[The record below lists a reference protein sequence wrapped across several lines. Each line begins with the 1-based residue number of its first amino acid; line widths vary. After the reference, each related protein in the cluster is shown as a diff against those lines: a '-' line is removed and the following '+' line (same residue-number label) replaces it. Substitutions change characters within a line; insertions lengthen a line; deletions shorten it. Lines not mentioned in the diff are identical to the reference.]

1 MTIIDIYR
9 AFALAVENAPY
20 VLELQHLRPNTFATV
35 NFYSELQSNNGGKT
49 QVDAEAGTF
58 FCRPYAES
66 GYSDKELNLEHPLV
80 LMEITQGTGTVSQ
93 YRLSFSLSVLDV
105 ILPYDQTTQMAPRS
119 VDQIIADCIQ
129 IAYNTLNY
137 ARATV
142 INGVPLNR
150 YIPPFTSITT
160 APLKDG
166 TVQRH
171 VGVQLR
177 FEVPMMAP
185 CLDYSEPA
193 TIDPPSFPPCCRE
206 IELRN
211 TGEWIQYRYVTSD
224 EWIDLISIE
233 SITGPQGP
241 EGPAGESS
249 TIEIGTVTTVPNGDP
264 ATVTNVGTP
273 SAAVLD
279 FEIPAGPQGEQGEKG
294 DKGDTGPKGDKGDKG
309 DQGDPGTPGTAA
321 TIAIGTV
328 TTVDPTDPATVTNVG
343 SYNAAIFDFEIP
355 QGEKGDQGDQGP
367 QGPQGNQ
374 GVPGTAATIAV
385 GTTTTGAAGTNASVV
400 NSGTSSAAVF
410 DFTIPRGDTGAQG
423 PQGNQ
428 GLPGTAATVN
438 VGTTTTGAAG
448 TNASVTNSGTTS
460 AAVFNFTIP
469 RGDTGAQGPQGVPG
483 PTVPLCDILTV
494 GNTACLDINMNE
506 NDLTNV
512 GSIDFDTSPA
522 NAGAAARLQWLPQD
536 GTLGLGLNGG
546 NVTLPIGME
555 QVARIVNKTGSN
567 LTAAAY
573 QVVRVST
580 AQGQRLAVN
589 FAQANS
595 AANAQGTLGLV
606 AENINNN
613 NEGYITL
620 TGQVTGINTT
630 GSLQSETWADG
641 DALWLSPTV
650 PGGLTKTRPT
660 APNFKVQIGYV
671 EYAHANNGKI
681 FVRVGEAIGFDD
693 LHNMNQTNA
702 ETAGQVMTWQAGGFG
717 QFAALPKTP
726 TLLMN
731 TTPVVVTNTVQQVIA
746 QSILIPANTFAPG
759 DLMEIIWRIT
769 KSTGVQTVGTRIN
782 NNTTLNMTGANQITS
797 ITMPTTSNFLQGT
810 RILNIISNS
819 NTNIYPNNVTSA
831 TDFVTTGT
839 PNTLVIDWTV
849 NQYFWVMIQPSSIQ
863 DITTS
868 AFLMIR
874 RNRP

>member
-66 GYSDKELNLEHPLV
+66 GYSDRELNLEHPLV

-150 YIPPFTSITT
+150 YIPPFTSVTT

-241 EGPAGESS
+241 EGPPGESS

-279 FEIPAGPQGEQGEKG
+279 FEIPAGPQGS
-294 DKGDTGPKGDKGDKG
+294 
-309 DQGDPGTPGTAA
+309 PGTPGTAA
-321 TIAIGTV
+321 TIAVGTV

-343 SYNAAIFDFEIP
+343 TSSAAIFDFEIP

-428 GLPGTAATVN
+428 GVPGTAATVN

-494 GNTACLDINMNE
+494 GNTACLDINMDQ

-630 GSLQSETWADG
+630 GSLQGETWADG

-671 EYAHANNGKI
+671 EYAHAINGKI

-693 LHNMNQTNA
+693 LHNMNETNSEA
-702 ETAGQVMTWQAGGFG
+702 AGQVMTWQAGGFG
-717 QFAALPKTP
+717 QFAALPNTP
-726 TLLMN
+726 LVLVNSTAANVTGTTALTL
-731 TTPVVVTNTVQQVIA
+731 A
-746 QSILIPANTFAPG
+746 QSLIIPANTLRPG
-759 DLMEIIWRIT
+759 DLLNVVYRFTKIISAANLTVRLAINT
-769 KSTGVQTVGTRIN
+769 SNTTVGSQQISSQQVITTNRFTQLERTLNVIAA
-782 NNTTLNMTGANQITS
+782 NNTQVFSAAGGANS
-797 ITMPTTSNFLQGT
+797 DFTTT
-810 RILNIISNS
+810 NIIS
-819 NTNIYPNNVTSA
+819 
-831 TDFVTTGT
+831 
-839 PNTLVIDWTV
+839 TLNIDWTV
-849 NQYFWVMIQPSSIQ
+849 AQYLFTTIQLGNTADLATSEFIQ
-863 DITTS
+863 
-868 AFLMIR
+868 AQRF
-874 RNRP
+874 RP